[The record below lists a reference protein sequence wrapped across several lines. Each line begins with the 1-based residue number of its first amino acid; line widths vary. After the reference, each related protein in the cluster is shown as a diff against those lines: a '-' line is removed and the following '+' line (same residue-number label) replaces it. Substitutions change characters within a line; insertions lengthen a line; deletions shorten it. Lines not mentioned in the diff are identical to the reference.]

1 MLQAL
6 ERVSQHMRQHPF
18 SAPRA
23 LRNGHMMTLYASL
36 KPRRWRVGRLPVE
49 RREFETESGVRVVG
63 YCHWQN
69 NRIEHPTVII
79 VHGLEGSAEARYVMG
94 TAEKAWD
101 RGLNVIRYNVRSCGG
116 TERLSSTL
124 YHSGLTSD
132 LRALVTTLRE
142 HDGFNN
148 LLLVGFSMGG
158 NQVLKLAGELGTDGP
173 SLIRGVC
180 AISPAI
186 DLDASAVAIAR
197 RENWLYQAN
206 FVRSLKASLRRKAA
220 IFPQLYDVEVLR
232 RVRTLRSFDDL
243 VTAPSFG
250 FRDALDYYTRSSSG
264 PLIPSIRIPTLIIHA
279 EDDPFIPFEPLTDPA
294 ISTNQSIVLVMPE
307 HGGHVAFF
315 GKHQSHEDH
324 YWAENRA
331 AAFCSMIC

>member
-1 MLQAL
+1 MHTAL
-6 ERVSQHMRQHPF
+6 KQVSQHMQQHPF

-23 LRNGHMMTLYASL
+23 LRNGHLMTLYASL
-36 KPRRWRVGRLPVE
+36 KPRRWRIGRLPVE
-49 RREFETESGVRVVG
+49 HREFEIDSSVRVVA

-79 VHGLEGSAEARYVMG
+79 VHGLEGSADARYVIG
-94 TAEKAWD
+94 TAEKIWD

-132 LRALVTTLRE
+132 LRALVTRLRE
-142 HDGFNN
+142 RDGLNSLF
-148 LLLVGFSMGG
+148 LVGFSMGG
-158 NQVLKLAGELGTDGP
+158 NQVLKLAGELGMDGP

-186 DLDASAVAIAR
+186 DLEASSVAIAR

-206 FVRSLKASLRRKAA
+206 FVRSLKTSLRRKAA

-232 RVRTLRSFDDL
+232 RVRTLRNFDDF

-250 FRDALDYYTRSSSG
+250 FRDALDYYTRSSAR
-264 PLIPSIRIPTLIIHA
+264 PLIPLIRIPTLIIHA
-279 EDDPFIPFEPLTDPA
+279 QDDPFIPCGPLTDPS
-294 ISTNQSIVLVMPE
+294 ISANQSIVLVLPE
-307 HGGHVAFF
+307 YGGHVAFY
-315 GKHQSHEDH
+315 GNHQPDEDH

-331 AAFCSMIC
+331 AAFCSFTF